1 MTYFTIEELCAS
13 DTARRRGID
22 NTPDAAKR
30 QKLQTLIEQLLDP
43 IRAAWGAPIVV
54 NSGYRSPKLNAA
66 VGGVS
71 TSQHLRGE
79 AADISVGTPAEN
91 KRLFDRIVSLR
102 DEGRIA
108 FDQLIWEK
116 GSSAGPEWIH
126 ISYRPGANR
135 NQTLHLK

>member
-1 MTYFTIEELCAS
+1 MTYFSIEELCAS

-43 IRAAWGAPIVV
+43 IRAAWGGPIGV
-54 NSGYRSPKLNAA
+54 NSGYRCPKLNAA

-79 AADISVGTPAEN
+79 AADISVGTPADN
-91 KRLFDRIVSLR
+91 KRLFDKIVSLR
-102 DEGRIA
+102 NEGCIA
-108 FDQLIWEK
+108 FDQLIDESGYK
-116 GSSAGPEWIH
+116 WIH
-126 ISYRPGANR
+126 ISYRTGANR
-135 NQTLHLK
+135 NQILHLK

>member
-22 NTPDAAKR
+22 NRPSAAIAG
-30 QKLQTLIEQLLDP
+30 KLQTLIEQLLDP
-43 IRAAWGAPIVV
+43 IRAAWGAPITV
-54 NSGYRSPKLNAA
+54 NSGYRCPKLNAA

-71 TSQHLRGE
+71 TSQHLKGE
-79 AADISVGTPAEN
+79 AVDITVGSPADN

-108 FDQLIWEK
+108 FDQLIDESGYK
-116 GSSAGPEWIH
+116 WIH
-126 ISYRPGANR
+126 ISYRAGSNR
-135 NQTLHLK
+135 NQILHLK

>member
-116 GSSAGPEWIH
+116 GSSAGPEW
-126 ISYRPGANR
+126 
-135 NQTLHLK
+135 

>member
-22 NTPDAAKR
+22 NRPSATVCVR
-30 QKLQTLIEQLLDP
+30 LTQLIEQLLDP
-43 IRAAWGAPIVV
+43 IRAVWGSPIAV
-54 NSGYRSPKLNAA
+54 NSGYRSPALNKA

-79 AADISVGTPAEN
+79 AADITAGTPADN
-91 KRLFDRIVSLR
+91 KRLFDRILALR

-116 GSSAGPEWIH
+116 GSATGPDWIH
-126 ISYRPGANR
+126 ISYRAGANR
-135 NQTLHLK
+135 NQILHLK

>member
-13 DTARRRGID
+13 SVARARSID

-43 IRAAWGAPIVV
+43 IRTAWGNPITV
-54 NSGYRSPKLNAA
+54 NSGYRCPKLNAA
-66 VGGVS
+66 VGGAS

-79 AADISVGTPAEN
+79 AADITVGSPAEN
-91 KRLFDRIVSLR
+91 KRLFDKIVELQKA
-102 DEGRIA
+102 GRIA

-116 GSSAGPEWIH
+116 GTAAGPEWIH
-126 ISYRPGANR
+126 ISYRAGANR
-135 NQTLHLK
+135 NQILHLK